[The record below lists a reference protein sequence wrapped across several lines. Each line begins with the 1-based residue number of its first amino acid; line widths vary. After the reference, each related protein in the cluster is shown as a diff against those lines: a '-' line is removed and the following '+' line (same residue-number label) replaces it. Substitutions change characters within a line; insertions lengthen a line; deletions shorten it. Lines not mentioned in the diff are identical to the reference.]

1 MNIRS
6 LAPKLLWLLIAA
18 CILSCAF
25 AQETTAGLQGTL
37 KDPTGAIITG
47 ATVEVAGP
55 ALIGTKKV
63 QTDSSGY
70 FRFANLPPGP
80 YTITVTSP
88 GFRTYKQNITLEV
101 GHLPSLEIS
110 MAVGQLTET
119 VEVSEQ
125 AAMIDV
131 SQSKVQTNI
140 PSATLENL
148 PKGRS
153 FP

>member
-18 CILSCAF
+18 CLFSCAF

-37 KDPTGAIITG
+37 KDPTGAVITG
-47 ATVEVAGP
+47 ATVEVASP

-63 QTDSSGY
+63 TSDGSGY
-70 FRFANLPPGP
+70 FRFTNLPPGV
-80 YTITVTSP
+80 YTVTVTSP
-88 GFRTYKQNITLEV
+88 GFRTYKQAIDLEV
-101 GHLPSLEIS
+101 GHLPSLEIG

-125 AAMIDV
+125 A
-131 SQSKVQTNI
+131 
-140 PSATLENL
+140 
-148 PKGRS
+148 
-153 FP
+153 